1 VAWNSALIYDRIF
14 TQADHQC
21 FGINVSTWRTLVRRT
36 FQAILAVIILVSTPA
51 ESADVQGGAAPLA
64 IYVDIMPNAVDS
76 GAALLERYRDAS
88 RKQAGNLRFDLLQE
102 IARPT
107 RFALLEVWAEDVALD
122 GHDKAV
128 STLHFHDQLKAIQ
141 SAPCDERMGREL
153 YFRRGKGDSGSG
165 TIYVITHVDVTAD
178 HQSDAE
184 ALLKAMSVDSAN
196 DDGNISYEVIQLPKP
211 MDHHFTVIEEWA
223 SRKALDGHAMA
234 AHTRAFRQ
242 QLLPMEGALYDE
254 RLYKKLD

>member
-1 VAWNSALIYDRIF
+1 
-14 TQADHQC
+14 
-21 FGINVSTWRTLVRRT
+21 VRPT
-36 FQAILAVIILVSTPA
+36 FQTILAMAILVSTPA
-51 ESADVQGGAAPLA
+51 GSADFQGGAVPLA
-64 IYVDIMPNAVDS
+64 IYVDVMPNAVGS
-76 GAALLERYRDAS
+76 GAELLERYRDAS

-107 RFALLEVWAEDVALD
+107 RFAFLEVWADHVALD
-122 GHDKAV
+122 GHDKAA
-128 STLHFHDQLKAIQ
+128 STSHFRDQLKAIQ
-141 SAPCDERMGREL
+141 SAPRDERMGSEL
-153 YFRRGKGDSGSG
+153 YVRRGRGENGRG
-165 TIYVITHVDVTAD
+165 TIYVLTHVDVTSD

-196 DDGNISYEVIQLPKP
+196 DDGNISYEVLQLPKP
-211 MDHHFTVIEEWA
+211 MDHHFTVIEEWTN
-223 SRKALDGHAMA
+223 RKALDGHAMA